1 MASFTFSFMAF
12 TAAMDREEKKTG
24 SPSFRLSRYASTPLP
39 PHLVFPRFLLDMNVR
54 FTAKEVYAIMLDM
67 TLNSEAA
74 QTDQQ
79 GRRYLEF
86 FNKTVAE
93 LIDRT
98 PSTVA
103 QSLCELEAVG
113 LVKKKLMVR
122 NAPYRIYVKLPA
134 WEVGP

>member
-1 MASFTFSFMAF
+1 MKADYIT
-12 TAAMDREEKKTG
+12 DG
-24 SPSFRLSRYASTPLP
+24 STLP
-39 PHLVFPRFLLDMNVR
+39 PHLIFPRFLLDMNVR

-67 TLNSEAA
+67 TLNSDMV
-74 QTDQQ
+74 QIDRR

-103 QSLCELEAVG
+103 QSLRELEAVG
-113 LVKKKLMVR
+113 LVEKKLMAR
-122 NAPYRIYVKLPA
+122 NDPYRIYVMLPA
-134 WEVGP
+134 GEDVP

>member
-1 MASFTFSFMAF
+1 MKVDYIT
-12 TAAMDREEKKTG
+12 
-24 SPSFRLSRYASTPLP
+24 ASTPLP

-54 FTAKEVYAIMLDM
+54 FTAKEVYAILLDM

-79 GRRYLEF
+79 GRRHLEF

-93 LIDRT
+93 LIDCT

-103 QSLCELEAVG
+103 QSLCELEAAG
-113 LVKKKLMVR
+113 LVEKKLMAR
-122 NAPYRIYVKLPA
+122 NAPYRIYVKLLLLKNNLEKRCRK
-134 WEVGP
+134 W

>member
-1 MASFTFSFMAF
+1 M
-12 TAAMDREEKKTG
+12 KTDYIT
-24 SPSFRLSRYASTPLP
+24 SSSTLP
-39 PHLVFPRFLLDMNVR
+39 PYLAYPRFLLGMNIR
-54 FTAKEVYAIMLDM
+54 LAAKEVYAIMLDM
-67 TLNSEAA
+67 MLNSEAT

-103 QSLCELEAVG
+103 QSLRELEAVG
-113 LVKKKLMVR
+113 LVEKKLMAR
-122 NAPYRIYVKLPA
+122 NDPYRIYVMLPA
-134 WEVGP
+134 GEDVP